1 MNKYIGERNFKYGDY
16 HFKKYMEIISNLKLY
31 FSVYE
36 KYLLTPVL
44 WNYFKSC
51 YEDVNDWIE
60 RIELMQDLIINANV
74 SRKYQKC
81 FNNKCQKM
89 TNEMAILVNVKIYL
103 ETLAFPNISIKP
115 KQ

>member
-1 MNKYIGERNFKYGDY
+1 MNKYIGEKTFKYGDY
-16 HFKKYMEIISNLKLY
+16 HFKKYMEIILNLKLY

-36 KYLLTPVL
+36 KYLLPPVL

-60 RIELMQDLIINANV
+60 RIELMQDLIINASV

-89 TNEMAILVNVKIYL
+89 TNEMMILVDSQIYL
-103 ETLAFPNISIKP
+103 NNMKY
-115 KQ
+115 KNKY